1 MLPVRTGLIARC
13 RVTTAT
19 ASPVHTTVSPATPA
33 MQNVH
38 RSLLNRLV
46 GGFLEYLTPRT
57 SGPRDTGFSDLTTG
71 VAQPGLRAG
80 APPRTARART
90 PSCAVMVPSA
100 GRMRRL
106 GTVVSLEESAVEDV
120 RSYVEATYR
129 LRDALRSGRVV
140 FGKIAKLLG
149 KGHGLAGSTP
159 GSEA

>member
-1 MLPVRTGLIARC
+1 
-13 RVTTAT
+13 
-19 ASPVHTTVSPATPA
+19 
-33 MQNVH
+33 
-38 RSLLNRLV
+38 
-46 GGFLEYLTPRT
+46 
-57 SGPRDTGFSDLTTG
+57 
-71 VAQPGLRAG
+71 
-80 APPRTARART
+80 
-90 PSCAVMVPSA
+90 MVPSA